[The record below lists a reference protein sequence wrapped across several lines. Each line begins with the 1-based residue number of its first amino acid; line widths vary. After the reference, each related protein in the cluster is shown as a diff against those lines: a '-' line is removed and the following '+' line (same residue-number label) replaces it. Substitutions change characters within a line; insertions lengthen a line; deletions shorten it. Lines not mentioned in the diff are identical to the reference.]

1 MVIVYRDG
9 RLKENDQILAI
20 NERVL
25 SSGVSHQEAIHIL
38 QSAAGLVR
46 LLVARSLT
54 SSLPV
59 SSTHDELTLTD
70 RSDLTQ
76 QSSPADQQ
84 ADMVVS
90 STSLESYFDT
100 FVSSSTLQQLL

>member
-1 MVIVYRDG
+1 VDGYCRDG

-20 NERVL
+20 NEQVL

-38 QSAAGLVR
+38 QSATGLVR

-59 SSTHDELTLTD
+59 SSTHHNELRD
-70 RSDLTQ
+70 RDLTQ

-90 STSLESYFDT
+90 TTLESYF
-100 FVSSSTLQQLL
+100 VSSSGGGSYPEELL